1 MGILG
6 GHPFLGAVVVA
17 SVSVSWT
24 PFHSALYPYSLSQPS
39 SFKHVVL
46 VNTANQHVD
55 YFFPSVGSFL
65 TNVNIMA
72 LSGHAGQDRVICQQ
86 GITGDHRYRRGWLT
100 IMGQRQALMHADFH
114 SLAGKYSIEQVCV
127 VKNRTLWQLTASFE
141 AKYRTMRS
149 MMLRMLVSFHVDT

>member
-24 PFHSALYPYSLSQPS
+24 PFHSSLYPYSLSQPS

-46 VNTANQHVD
+46 VNTANQRVD

-65 TNVNIMA
+65 TNVNIVA
-72 LSGHAGQDRVICQQ
+72 LPGRAVRDRVSCPKVIN
-86 GITGDHRYRRGWLT
+86 GYHRYRRGWLT
-100 IMGQRQALMHADFH
+100 IMGQHEALMHMDFH
-114 SLAGKYSIEQVCV
+114 GLAGKYSIEQVCV
-127 VKNRTLWQLTASFE
+127 VKHHTRWQLTASFE
-141 AKYRTMRS
+141 TKYRTMRS
-149 MMLRMLVSFHVDT
+149 MMLRMLASFRVDS